1 MVGGGPVVLPGRGP
15 SSSPRL
21 GRPLAVD
28 IGFALPTSGA
38 WATPGNVAT
47 IARAADERGFRTLWT
62 FQRVLFPTAFEL
74 PAVYRSVLDPLVTLG
89 FAAAVTDR
97 IRLGL
102 AVVNG
107 PFYAPAVLAKQLAAI
122 DVLSGGRLDAGIG
135 LGWSADEYA
144 AAGVPMAR
152 RGARFDEWLACLDA
166 LLTEDPVSFQGEFY
180 RVPPSHVAPAPVQ
193 QPRPPVLLGGSAEPA
208 LRRAGARAD
217 GWISSSRASVDD
229 VRAGVR
235 TVREAARHAGKDE
248 ADVRCVVRGVTVVH
262 DDPAG
267 AGDRPPLQGT
277 PAQVRDDLGRF
288 SELGVDEVFLDL
300 NFDSEGVG
308 RPDTDADAAIEK
320 AFAVLDACAPGGG
333 E

>member
-1 MVGGGPVVLPGRGP
+1 
-15 SSSPRL
+15 
-21 GRPLAVD
+21 VD
-28 IGFALPTSGA
+28 LGFALPTSGA
-38 WATPGNVAT
+38 WATPGNIAT
-47 IARAADERGFRTLWT
+47 IGRAADERGFRTLWT

-144 AAGVPMAR
+144 AAGIPMER

-166 LLTEDPVSFQGEFY
+166 LLTQDPVAFEGEWY
-180 RVPPSHVAPAPVQ
+180 HVPRSHIGPRPVQ
-193 QPRPPVLLGGSAEPA
+193 EPRPPVLLGGSAAPA
-208 LRRAGARAD
+208 LRRAGARGD
-217 GWISSSRASVDD
+217 GWISSSRASLDD
-229 VRAGVR
+229 VRDGIA
-235 TVREAARHAGKDE
+235 TVRDAAVAAGKR
-248 ADVRCVVRGVTVVH
+248 AGDVRCVVRGVTVV
-262 DDPAG
+262 DDDAG
-267 AGDRPPLQGT
+267 GSDDRPPLQGS
-277 PAQVRDDLGRF
+277 PVQIREDLRRF
-288 SELGVDEVFLDL
+288 PDLGVDEVFLDL
-300 NFDSEGVG
+300 NFDSSSVG
-308 RPDTDADAAIEK
+308 HPDADADGAMDR

-333 E
+333 R